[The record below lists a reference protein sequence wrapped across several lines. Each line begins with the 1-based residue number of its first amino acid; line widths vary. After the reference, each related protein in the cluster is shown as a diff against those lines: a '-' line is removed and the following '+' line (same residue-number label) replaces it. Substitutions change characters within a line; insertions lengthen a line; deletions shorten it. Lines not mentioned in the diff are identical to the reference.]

1 MICDHLKLRDEHDVY
16 IYTVLLLVNLKELNL
31 DKGLHRCGCG
41 GLLQLEKLK
50 LSLLSGNCIYLKPQ
64 RFPNAFYLN
73 KSIDANIYCKLK
85 NSDNERTAYSQK

>member
-41 GLLQLEKLK
+41 GLLQLEKTEVVTFEWQLHIFK
-50 LSLLSGNCIYLKPQ
+50 TTKVSECVLSK
-64 RFPNAFYLN
+64 
-73 KSIDANIYCKLK
+73 
-85 NSDNERTAYSQK
+85 